1 MNENASDCRNHYSP
15 SIQYHCIYHYGG
27 HKYSTSM
34 SLKQTWKN
42 ICSKH
47 FKTHALISAA
57 ARNVERIW
65 NFDLKFF
72 LLKNELTWLKFNMLL
87 VNVDLAEFKITRR
100 LELKDNCK
108 SGRKFILTK
117 MQAMQPRIKQQIV
130 PATHVLAKIF
140 EKTFLRFGAR
150 PAIVPNMI
158 PIVGI
163 FAKPQ
168 SA

>member
-1 MNENASDCRNHYSP
+1 
-15 SIQYHCIYHYGG
+15 
-27 HKYSTSM
+27 
-34 SLKQTWKN
+34 
-42 ICSKH
+42 
-47 FKTHALISAA
+47 
-57 ARNVERIW
+57 
-65 NFDLKFF
+65 
-72 LLKNELTWLKFNMLL
+72 MLL
-87 VNVDLAEFKITRR
+87 VNVDLAEFKMTRR